1 MEVGNC
7 VIDGLVGPTWSGRMS
22 GYCLDYVLSSEC
34 ASSRVIRRQ
43 LLECEELVESDHKGL
58 AIEFEWRVD
67 VRRCKWKKVS
77 RKKMK
82 SLN

>member
-7 VIDGLVGPTWSGRMS
+7 VIDGLVGPTLSGRMS

-34 ASSRVIRRQ
+34 ASSRVIGRQ

-67 VRRCKWKKVS
+67 VRRSKWKKVS
-77 RKKMK
+77 RKKRK